1 MRALL
6 VVFYIQVLK
15 SDSAPEWFESFLLRI
30 YIVER
35 HIYIHSYMYI
45 AGLVAKFIWTPRKHF
60 RPTHRNYDI
69 FSYKSIA
76 RSHDGHSWFLVH
88 RKMLKCIREMCMVHL
103 QLMRILFNYM
113 LQLLRLLCFQVKRKK
128 LYLQMDLFT
137 FPVENIYAVYFSVYS
152 GSKGHTG
159 EWAWKFLAANIL

>member
-1 MRALL
+1 
-6 VVFYIQVLK
+6 
-15 SDSAPEWFESFLLRI
+15 
-30 YIVER
+30 
-35 HIYIHSYMYI
+35 
-45 AGLVAKFIWTPRKHF
+45 
-60 RPTHRNYDI
+60 
-69 FSYKSIA
+69 
-76 RSHDGHSWFLVH
+76 
-88 RKMLKCIREMCMVHL
+88 MVHL

-159 EWAWKFLAANIL
+159 E